1 MRIIKEE
8 EVNLLEYRNYWEVY
22 ERIEEFLDD
31 MYKHKRIHSALGY
44 LRPAEFEEKW
54 QAAQMAQEVIN

>member
-1 MRIIKEE
+1 
-8 EVNLLEYRNYWEVY
+8 VNLSEYRNYGEVY

-31 MYKHKRIHSALGY
+31 MYKHKGIHSALGY